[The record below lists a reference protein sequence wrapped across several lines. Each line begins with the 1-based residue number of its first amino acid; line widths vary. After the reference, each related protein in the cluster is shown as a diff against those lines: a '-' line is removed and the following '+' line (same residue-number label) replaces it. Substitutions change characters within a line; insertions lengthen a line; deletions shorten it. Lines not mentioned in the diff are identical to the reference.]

1 MSDRI
6 ILHCDLNNFYASV
19 ECLHH
24 PEYRNHPLA
33 VGGDVEKR
41 HGIILAKNQLAKR
54 FGIQTGEA
62 LWQARA
68 KCPNLLIVKPNFSL
82 YLRFSKLIKNMYAQY
97 TDQIESFGIDEAWL
111 DVTHTLHLF
120 KCSPG
125 QLADQIRERI
135 KTEFG
140 ITASIGVSF
149 NKVFAK
155 LGSDLKKPDA
165 TTLITRQNLETLIYP
180 LPISDLL
187 YVGRATTHKLK
198 EIGIY
203 TIGDCA
209 HYDLA
214 ILKRKLGKWGE
225 YIWRFANG
233 LDNSIVSK
241 RDHEP
246 MVKSIGNSTTSPKDL
261 KTLEDVKIVAYIL
274 AESVAARL
282 KEAHLLA
289 GTISIG
295 VRDQNLEGFTR
306 QIQLENPSALSDD
319 IAKAALDLFEKNV
332 DFSISLRSIG
342 IKASQLIHEE
352 SLMQNSLF
360 TPYETLQKNLSLE
373 KTIEHIRERYGFS
386 SIQRCLM
393 LSDPLLSGFN
403 PKQDHVIFPE
413 AYFKG

>member
-68 KCPNLLIVKPNFSL
+68 KCPNLLVVKPNFTL
-82 YLRFSKLIKNMYAQY
+82 YLRFSKLIKTLYAEY

-111 DVTHTLHLF
+111 DVTHSLHLF
-120 KCSPG
+120 NCSPG

-135 KTEFG
+135 KNEFG

-187 YVGRATTHKLK
+187 YVGRAITHKLK
-198 EIGIY
+198 EIGID

-209 HYDLA
+209 HYDLS

-261 KTLEDVKIVAYIL
+261 KNLEDVKIVAYIL

-289 GTISIG
+289 NIISIG

-319 IAKAALDLFEKNV
+319 IANAALDLFEKNV

-352 SLMQNSLF
+352 SLTQNSLF
-360 TPYETLQKNLSLE
+360 TPYETIQKNLSLE

>member
-24 PEYRNHPLA
+24 PEYRSHPLA

-41 HGIILAKNQLAKR
+41 HGIILAKNQLAKH

-82 YLRFSKLIKNMYAQY
+82 YLRFSKLIKTMYAEY

-135 KTEFG
+135 KNEFG

-209 HYDLA
+209 QYDLA

-233 LDNSIVSK
+233 LDNSLVSK

-274 AESVAARL
+274 SESVAARL

-289 GTISIG
+289 STISIG

-306 QIQLENPSALSDD
+306 QIQLETPSALSDD

-352 SLMQNSLF
+352 SLTQNSLF

>member
-82 YLRFSKLIKNMYAQY
+82 YLRFSKLIKAMYAEY

-135 KTEFG
+135 KNEFG

-274 AESVAARL
+274 SESVAARL

-289 GTISIG
+289 STISIG

-306 QIQLENPSALSDD
+306 QIQLETPSALSDD
-319 IAKAALDLFEKNV
+319 IAKAALDLFEKHV

-352 SLMQNSLF
+352 SLTQNSLF

>member
-54 FGIQTGEA
+54 YGIQTGEA

-68 KCPNLLIVKPNFSL
+68 KCPNLLIVNANFSL
-82 YLRFSKLIKNMYAQY
+82 YLRFSKLIKQMYAEY

-111 DVTHTLHLF
+111 DVTHSLHLF

-135 KTEFG
+135 KHEFG

-233 LDNSIVSK
+233 LDNSHVSK

-261 KTLEDVKIVAYIL
+261 KNLEDVKIVAYIL
-274 AESVAARL
+274 SESVAARL

-289 GTISIG
+289 STISIA

-319 IAKAALDLFEKNV
+319 IAQAALSLFEKNV

-342 IKASQLIHEE
+342 IKASQLVHEE
-352 SLMQNSLF
+352 SLTQNSLF
-360 TPYETLQKNLSLE
+360 TPYEEIQKNLSLE

-393 LSDPLLSGFN
+393 LSDPQLSGFN

>member
-1 MSDRI
+1 MDRI

-33 VGGDVEKR
+33 VGGDIEKR
-41 HGIILAKNQLAKR
+41 HGIILAKNQLAKAYH
-54 FGIQTGEA
+54 IQTGEA

-68 KCPNLLIVKPNFSL
+68 KCPELLIVKPNFSL
-82 YLRFSKLIKNMYAQY
+82 YLRFSRMVKEIYADY

-120 KCSPG
+120 HCSPG
-125 QLADQIRERI
+125 QLADRIRQRI
-135 KTEFG
+135 KDEVG
-140 ITASIGVSF
+140 ITASVGVSF

-165 TTLITRQNLETLIYP
+165 TTLITRQNMESLVFP

-187 YVGRATTHKLK
+187 YVGRATTHKLS
-198 EIGIY
+198 ELGIH
-203 TIGDCA
+203 TIGQCA
-209 HYDLA
+209 RYDLS

-233 LDNSIVSK
+233 MDTSVVLVKN
-241 RDHEP
+241 HEP
-246 MVKSIGNSTTSPKDL
+246 LVKSIGNSTTSPKDL
-261 KTLEDVKIVAYIL
+261 KTLEDVRIVAYVL

-282 KEAHLLA
+282 KEAHLMCTTVA
-289 GTISIG
+289 IG
-295 VRDQNLEGFTR
+295 VRDVHLHGFTR
-306 QIQLENPSALSDD
+306 QRKLDEPTQLSDT
-319 IAKAALDLFEKNV
+319 IAQIALELFEENV
-332 DFSISLRSIG
+332 DFSLSLRSIG
-342 IKASQLIHEE
+342 IKATDLVMDTHIQQLSVFSDAHDREKA
-352 SLMQNSLF
+352 
-360 TPYETLQKNLSLE
+360 LQLE
-373 KTIEHIRERYGFS
+373 KTIEAIRERYGFQ

-393 LSDPLLSGFN
+393 LSDTVLSGFN
-403 PKQDHVIFPE
+403 PKQEHVIFPE